1 MYGYQRCS
9 SLVAS
14 LTCESLRFMSS
25 IHATK
30 NWYFGAG
37 DVAQYNPST
46 FGKRFKVRLIL
57 GYLVIGLHAQKQ
69 KVLENS
75 LQDQGNIL
83 LCGSLFFLLV
93 AQSCNP
99 SRGRSSAHSRP
110 TWTKE
115 LIKSVSF
122 LLRGY
127 GNLASKLASCHTFYT
142 LIFFLGGRGRWI
154 SEVNF
159 TYFFGSLKIGSLQ
172 VGSSCHAE
180 NTANLRLFPK
190 CVKD

>member
-142 LIFFLGGRGRWI
+142 LIFFLLEAEAG
-154 SEVNF
+154 
-159 TYFFGSLKIGSLQ
+159 GSL
-172 VGSSCHAE
+172 
-180 NTANLRLFPK
+180 RLILLIFL
-190 CVKD
+190 VL